1 MSYTLSGDQPQSTA
15 PQRPRRWLERL
26 LILAF
31 LFSLLIGLSALAL
44 FFVVRNQTQPSIN
57 AEPLQ
62 SVRTTLIVPQI
73 ALRELSGDAP
83 SGLAAQA
90 LQAGHRETARAILTF
105 ATAIPGV
112 ERTARLAAL
121 AQTYAGAGE
130 PVIAAQVTE
139 LVVADAILDDALPV
153 LERVNRLTQ
162 SAALLYA
169 GSFYDAATDA
179 ATQALR
185 ITAQTPGLL
194 PAQRSA
200 LFTDLRD
207 AIAPYADQSAA
218 TRTLNAQVADFARN
232 PYLIGAGILVTPTMA
247 AFPQPI
253 TYDSPTQEKIAARQG
268 AARILADRI
277 EFTGGI
283 DIEPERQAL
292 AAALLAEDAARAQF
306 YQNPGEI
313 ARGQQLWL
321 LLDRRAWL
329 VEKLR
334 VAMQGYGLALVPEWE
349 AQTRQILAELNAANS
364 YLDTVMAAYA
374 SDQSTPLD
382 RTLLQI
388 ETQHWL
394 AQQAMRGLYPD
405 APVTTIGEL
414 LRTQQDVLTQQ
425 GTPLAL
431 PIAYDA
437 MAAPAGFRIQ
447 PAP

>member
-1 MSYTLSGDQPQSTA
+1 MSYTLSNDRPPSTA
-15 PQRPRRWLERL
+15 PQQSRRWLERL
-26 LILAF
+26 LIAAF
-31 LFSLLIGLSALAL
+31 LFSLLIGLAALAL
-44 FFVVRNQTQPSIN
+44 FWVMRNESQPSIN
-57 AEPLQ
+57 VDPLQ
-62 SVRTTLIVPQI
+62 SVHTQLVAPQL
-73 ALRELSGDAP
+73 ALRALSGDAP
-83 SGLAAQA
+83 AALAAQV

-112 ERTARLAAL
+112 ERTARLATL
-121 AQTYAGAGE
+121 AQHYSAAGE
-130 PVIAAQVTE
+130 PDIAAQVASQ
-139 LVVADAILDDALPV
+139 VVADAILDDALPV
-153 LERVNRLTQ
+153 RERVNHLIQ

-169 GSFYDAATDA
+169 SRFDAAATDA

-185 ITAQTPGLL
+185 IAVQAPGLL

-200 LFTDLRD
+200 LFNDLRD
-207 AIAPYADQSAA
+207 AIAPYANQSEAA
-218 TRTLNAQVADFARN
+218 RALNAQVADYARN
-232 PYLIGAGILVTPTMA
+232 PYLIGVGVLVTPTMA
-247 AFPQPI
+247 AFAQPVA
-253 TYDSPTQEKIAARQG
+253 YDSSTQEKIAARQG

-277 EFTGGI
+277 EFTGGV

-292 AAALLAEDAARAQF
+292 AAALLAEDAARTQF

-313 ARGQQLWL
+313 TRGQQLWL

-334 VAMQGYGLALVPEWE
+334 VAMQGYGLSLVPEWE
-349 AQTRQILAELNAANS
+349 AQANQIRADLNAAHN

-374 SDQSTPLD
+374 SAQQAPLEQ
-382 RTLLQI
+382 TLLQI

-394 AQQAMRGLYPD
+394 AQQAMRGLYPN

-414 LRTQQDVLTQQ
+414 LRTYQDELMRQ
-425 GTPLAL
+425 GSPLAL

-437 MAAPAGFRIQ
+437 TATPPGFRIQ

>member
-1 MSYTLSGDQPQSTA
+1 MSYSLSNDPPQPTLPQ
-15 PQRPRRWLERL
+15 QPRRWLERL
-26 LILAF
+26 LIVAF
-31 LFSLLIGLSALAL
+31 LFSLLIGLGALTL
-44 FFVVRNQTQPSIN
+44 FFAVRNETQPSIN
-57 AEPLQ
+57 ADPLQ
-62 SVRTTLIVPQI
+62 SVRFQLIVPQI

-112 ERTARLAAL
+112 ERTARLATL
-121 AQTYAGAGE
+121 AQSYVAAGE
-130 PVIAAQVTE
+130 PDIAAQVAN

-153 LERVNRLTQ
+153 LERANRLTQ
-162 SAALLYA
+162 SAALLFA
-169 GSFYDAATDA
+169 SGFDDAATDA
-179 ATQALR
+179 ATQSSR
-185 ITAQTPGLL
+185 VTAQAPGLL

-200 LFTDLRD
+200 LFTNLRA
-207 AIAPYADQSAA
+207 AIAPYADHSTA
-218 TRTLNAQVADFARN
+218 TRALNAQVADFARN
-232 PYLIGAGILVTPTMA
+232 PYLIGAGILLTPTMA
-247 AFPQPI
+247 TFSQPI
-253 TYDSPTQEKIAARQG
+253 AYDSSTQEKIAARQG

-277 EFTGGI
+277 AFTGGV

-292 AAALLAEDAARAQF
+292 AAALLAEDAARAHF

-313 ARGQQLWL
+313 TRGQQLWL

-334 VAMQGYGLALVPEWE
+334 VAMQGYGLSLAPEWE
-349 AQTRQILAELNAANS
+349 GQTSQIVADLSAANN
-364 YLDTVMAAYA
+364 YLNTVMAAYA
-374 SDQSTPLD
+374 SDQSAPLD

-394 AQQAMRGLYPD
+394 AQQAMRGLFPD
-405 APVTTIGEL
+405 APVTTIGEF
-414 LRTQQDVLTQQ
+414 LRAQQDELMQQ
-425 GTPLAL
+425 GSPFAL

-437 MAAPAGFRIQ
+437 AAAPPGFRIQ